1 MSMYLFHGSY
11 TATGLQGLLRD
22 GGSNRRAQIETL
34 FQSLGGSLEAAYFAF
49 GEDDVYA
56 IASLPDNVAAAAA
69 SLAVNSTGA
78 FQCKTVVLMTPE
90 EIDEATTRKISYRP
104 PGE

>member
-1 MSMYLFHGSY
+1 MSSYLFRGSY

-22 GGSNRRAQIETL
+22 GGSERRAQIETL
-34 FQSLGGSLEAAYFAF
+34 FQSLGGRLEAVYFAF

-56 IASLPDNVAAAAA
+56 IASLPDNVSAAAA

-90 EIDEATTRKISYRP
+90 EIDEATKRHLIYHP

>member
-1 MSMYLFHGSY
+1 MSRYLFRGSY
-11 TATGLQGLLRD
+11 TAKGLQGLLRD
-22 GGSNRRAQIETL
+22 GGSERREQIETL
-34 FQSLGGSLEAAYFAF
+34 FHSLGGNLEAVYFAL

-56 IASLPDNVAAAAA
+56 IANLPDNVSAAAA
-69 SLAVNSTGA
+69 SLAANSTGA

-90 EIDEATTRKISYRP
+90 EIDEATTRNINYRP